1 MLSYARFLEYMYIV
15 SYMKTKLVMVLSL
28 VVNEKLNIP
37 RMLHC
42 VLTKRST

>member
-28 VVNEKLNIP
+28 VVLKWTCFDNP
-37 RMLHC
+37 
-42 VLTKRST
+42 